1 MLEAVEQ
8 RDAGGGACV
17 AHVAGVVRVS
27 QPRHWHHHHHIQA
40 DVGDDAR
47 ERRCNLIRAPSVTFD
62 YFSLSRSVRAR
73 RRRNTHREEPI
84 AGRLR

>member
-40 DVGDDAR
+40 DVG
-47 ERRCNLIRAPSVTFD
+47 
-62 YFSLSRSVRAR
+62 SR
-73 RRRNTHREEPI
+73 T
-84 AGRLR
+84 